1 LPFSAR
7 PRQNRD
13 KSREEKAMFGL
24 MQDRPL
30 MISSIITHAARQH
43 SKGEVVSKTI
53 EGTIHRTNY
62 AEVERRSRRL
72 ARALIRLGIKAD
84 DRVAT
89 LALNSFR
96 HLELYYAIS
105 GMGAI
110 CHTINPR
117 LALDDIA
124 YIIDHAGD
132 RIVCVDNVFAPIMA
146 AVASKLRAP
155 LIAIIVMAERAH
167 MPAVQLPAGTELL
180 CYEEVMAASDETYVW
195 PEFDE
200 RTAASLCYTSGTTGR
215 PKGVLYSH
223 RSTLL
228 HALAV
233 NVGDVIGIRATDRI
247 LPVVPM
253 FHVNAWGIPYSAP
266 MAGAAIIMPGR
277 HLDGA
282 SLAGLLNDEHVTISC
297 GVPTVWLGLLQHL
310 RASGQRIDSVR
321 RLTVGG
327 SAVPRSMT
335 EAFGSEYGVDL
346 GQGWGMTEM
355 SPVGTYCQPNAAN
368 AHLAGEDLLRL
379 KEKQGRALWGVEMRI
394 LGEDSKP
401 LPWDG
406 KAFGLLQVRGPWVCS
421 AYFGDAP
428 NSALDAEGWFSTGDI
443 ATIDQDGFMEIT
455 DRAKDVIKSG
465 GEWISSVQLENIAV
479 GHPDVA
485 EAAIIAARHE
495 KWDERPLLFVVAKPD
510 RTIDKDSVMSVFSDK
525 IAKWWLPDDVVV
537 VDELPHTATG
547 KVHKM
552 VLREKYRDYLVDKG

>member
-1 LPFSAR
+1 
-7 PRQNRD
+7 
-13 KSREEKAMFGL
+13 MFGL

-43 SKGEVVSKTI
+43 AKAEVVSKNIDGSIARST
-53 EGTIHRTNY
+53 Y
-62 AEVERRSRRL
+62 AEVERRARRL
-72 ARALIRLGIKAD
+72 ANSLIALGIRAE

-89 LALNSFR
+89 IALNSCR

-105 GMGAI
+105 GTGAI

-117 LALDDIA
+117 LAPDDVA
-124 YIIDHAGD
+124 YVVNHATD
-132 RIVCVDNVFAPIMA
+132 RVIFVDPVFAPLVA
-146 AVASKLRAP
+146 AVAPRIAATVRA
-155 LIAIIVMAERAH
+155 IVIMGAAAE
-167 MPAVQLPAGTELL
+167 MPALALPPGMDLL
-180 CYEEVMAASDETYVW
+180 CYEDLIAAADENYIW

-200 RTAASLCYTSGTTGR
+200 RSAASLCYTSGTTGR

-233 NVGDVIGIRATDRI
+233 NVGDVIGIRAIDRI

-282 SLAGLLNDEHVTISC
+282 SIATLFNAEKVTISC
-297 GVPTVWLGLLQHL
+297 GVPTVWLGLLHHL
-310 RASGQRIDSVR
+310 RTSGERIDTVR

-335 EAFGSEYGVDL
+335 EAFETEYGVEL

-368 AHLAGEDLLRL
+368 ADLTGDALLRL

-394 LGEDSKP
+394 IDAEGAA

-406 KAFGLLQVRGPWVCS
+406 VAFGLLQVRGPWVCS

-443 ATIDQDGFMEIT
+443 ATIDPDGFMEIT

-485 EAAIIAARHE
+485 EAAIIAARHP
-495 KWDERPLLFVVAKPD
+495 KWDERPLLILTAKPG
-510 RTIDKDSVMSVFSDK
+510 REIDPATVMNVFDGK
-525 IAKWWLPDDVVV
+525 IATWWKPDEVLVLP
-537 VDELPHTATG
+537 ELPHTATG

-552 VLREKYRDYLVDKG
+552 ILRDKYKDHLIK

>member
-1 LPFSAR
+1 
-7 PRQNRD
+7 
-13 KSREEKAMFGL
+13 MFGL

-30 MISSIITHAARQH
+30 MIASIITHAARQH
-43 SKGEVVSKTI
+43 AKAEVVSKNI
-53 EGTIHRTNY
+53 DGTIHRSNY
-62 AEVERRSRRL
+62 AETERRARRL
-72 ARALIRLGIKAD
+72 ARALIALGIKAE

-89 LALNSFR
+89 LALNSYR

-117 LALDDIA
+117 LAADDVS
-124 YIIDHAGD
+124 YIVNHAED
-132 RIVCVDNVFAPIMA
+132 RIIFIDGVFAPVIA
-146 AVASKLRAP
+146 AVAP
-155 LIAIIVMAERAH
+155 LIGKTVRAIVIMGNRAQI
-167 MPAVQLPAGTELL
+167 PALNLPAGMDLL
-180 CYEEVMAASDETYVW
+180 CYEDLIDGADENYVW

-200 RTAASLCYTSGTTGR
+200 RSAASLCYTSGTTGR

-233 NVGDVIGIRATDRI
+233 NVGDVIGIRAVDRI

-266 MAGAAIIMPGR
+266 MAGAALIMPGR

-282 SLAGLLNDEHVTISC
+282 SIAGLFNGERVTISC

-310 RASGQRIDSVR
+310 RSSGERIDTIR

-335 EAFGSEYGVDL
+335 EAFGTEYGVEL

-368 AHLAGEDLLRL
+368 AHLTGDELLRL

-394 LGEDSKP
+394 VGDDGAA

-406 KAFGLLQVRGPWVCS
+406 VAFGLLQVRGPWICS

-428 NSALDAEGWFSTGDI
+428 GSALDAEGWFSTGDI
-443 ATIDQDGFMEIT
+443 ATIDADGFMEIT

-465 GEWISSVQLENIAV
+465 GEWISSVQLENIAA
-479 GHPDVA
+479 GHPDIA
-485 EAAIIAARHE
+485 EAAIIAARHA
-495 KWDERPLLFVVAKPD
+495 KWDERPLLIVTAKPGHE
-510 RTIDKDSVMSVFSDK
+510 IDKAAVLDVFTGKVAS
-525 IAKWWLPDDVVV
+525 WWRPDDVLVV
-537 VDELPHTATG
+537 SELPHTGTG

-552 VLREKYRDYLVDKG
+552 ILREKYRDHLVDKG

>member
-1 LPFSAR
+1 
-7 PRQNRD
+7 
-13 KSREEKAMFGL
+13 MFGL

-43 SKGEVVSKTI
+43 GKAEVVSKNLD
-53 EGTIHRTNY
+53 GSVSRSNY
-62 AEVERRSRRL
+62 VEVERRARRM
-72 ARALIRLGIKAD
+72 ARALATLGVGMG

-89 LALNSFR
+89 VALNSCR
-96 HLELYYAIS
+96 HVELYYAIS
-105 GMGAI
+105 GMGAV

-117 LALDDIA
+117 LSPDDFA
-124 YIIDHAGD
+124 YVVNHAQD
-132 RIVCVDNVFAPIMA
+132 QVIFAEAVFLPLIA
-146 AVASKLRAP
+146 AVAPAIAGHVRAVV
-155 LIAIIVMAERAH
+155 VMAGRAG
-167 MPAVQLPAGTELL
+167 MPSLALPAGMALL
-180 CYEEVMAASDETYVW
+180 CYEDLIDGADDAFAW

-228 HALAV
+228 HALAA
-233 NVGDVIGIRATDRI
+233 NGGDVIGITAVDRV

-253 FHVNAWGIPYSAP
+253 FHVNAWGIPYAAP
-266 MAGAAIIMPGR
+266 MAGAALILPGR

-282 SLAGLLNDEHVTISC
+282 SIAGLINAETVTISC

-310 RASGQRIDSVR
+310 RSSGERIDSVR

-335 EAFGSEYGVDL
+335 EAFGTEYGVDL

-368 AHLAGEDLLRL
+368 AHLTGEELLRL

-394 LGEDSKP
+394 VGDDGQA

-406 KAFGLLQVRGPWVCS
+406 VAFGLLQVRGPWICS
-421 AYFGDAP
+421 AYFGEEAG
-428 NSALDAEGWFSTGDI
+428 SALDAEGWFSTGDI
-443 ATIDQDGFMEIT
+443 ATIDADGFMEIT

-465 GEWISSVQLENIAV
+465 GEWISSVQLENIAA

-485 EAAIIAARHE
+485 EAAIIAARHP
-495 KWDERPLLFVVAKPD
+495 KWDERPLLIVTAKAGREIDPATVMDVFEGKIAGWWKPD
-510 RTIDKDSVMSVFSDK
+510 
-525 IAKWWLPDDVVV
+525 AVVV
-537 VDELPHTATG
+537 VADLPHTATG

-552 VLREKYRDYLVDKG
+552 VLRDQYKDHLIK

>member
-1 LPFSAR
+1 
-7 PRQNRD
+7 
-13 KSREEKAMFGL
+13 MFGL

-43 SKGEVVSKTI
+43 GKAEVVSKNLD
-53 EGTIHRTNY
+53 GTISRTTY
-62 AEVERRSRRL
+62 AEVERRARRL
-72 ARALIRLGIKAD
+72 ARAFTLLGIKPE

-89 LALNSFR
+89 VALNSCR
-96 HLELYYAIS
+96 HVELYYAIS
-105 GMGAI
+105 GTGAI

-117 LALDDIA
+117 LSPNDFAFVVN
-124 YIIDHAGD
+124 HATD
-132 RIVCVDNVFAPIMA
+132 RIICTDPVFLPLIA
-146 AVASKLRAP
+146 AVAPQIAATVRAVV
-155 LIAIIVMAERAH
+155 VMATRAE
-167 MPAVQLPAGTELL
+167 MPSLPLPPGMDLL
-180 CYEEVMAASDETYVW
+180 CYEDLIDSADETYIW

-233 NVGDVIGIRATDRI
+233 NVGDVIGIRAVDRI

-266 MAGAAIIMPGR
+266 MAGAALIMPGR

-282 SLAGLLNDEHVTISC
+282 SIATLINAEKVTISC

-310 RASGQRIDSVR
+310 RSSGERIDTIR

-335 EAFGSEYGVDL
+335 EAFGTEYGVEL

-368 AHLAGEDLLRL
+368 AGLEGEALLRL
-379 KEKQGRALWGVEMRI
+379 REKQGRALWGVEMRI
-394 LGEDSKP
+394 VGDDGQA
-401 LPWDG
+401 LPWNG
-406 KAFGLLQVRGPWVCS
+406 AAFGLLQVRGPWICS
-421 AYFGDAP
+421 AYFGDPP
-428 NSALDAEGWFSTGDI
+428 NSALDADGWFSTGDI
-443 ATIDQDGFMEIT
+443 ATIDADGFMEIT

-465 GEWISSVQLENIAV
+465 GEWISSVQLENIAA

-485 EAAIIAARHE
+485 EVAIIAARHP
-495 KWDERPLLFVVAKPD
+495 KWDERPLLIVTARPGHEIDTATVMNIFDGKIANWWKPD
-510 RTIDKDSVMSVFSDK
+510 EVLV
-525 IAKWWLPDDVVV
+525 LP
-537 VDELPHTATG
+537 ELPHTATG

-552 VLREKYRDYLVDKG
+552 ILRDQYRDHLIK

>member
-1 LPFSAR
+1 
-7 PRQNRD
+7 
-13 KSREEKAMFGL
+13 MFGL

-43 SKGEVVSKTI
+43 AKGEVVSKAVD
-53 EGTIHRTNY
+53 GSIHRTNY
-62 AEVERRSRRL
+62 AEIERRARRL
-72 ARALIRLGIKAD
+72 AGALVRLGIKPE

-89 LALNSFR
+89 VALNGFR

-117 LALDDIA
+117 LAPADVV
-124 YIIDHAGD
+124 YVVNHAQD
-132 RIVCVDNVFAPIMA
+132 RIIFIDGIF
-146 AVASKLRAP
+146 AP
-155 LIAIIVMAERAH
+155 LIAAIAEHLKASVRAIVVMGDRAQ
-167 MPAVQLPAGTELL
+167 MPALALPAGMDLL
-180 CYEEVMAASDETYVW
+180 CYEDLVADADESFVW

-200 RTAASLCYTSGTTGR
+200 RSAASLCYTSGTTGR

-233 NVGDVIGIRATDRI
+233 NVGDVIGIRAVDRI

-282 SLAGLLNDEHVTISC
+282 SLVGLLNAERVTVSC

-310 RASGQRIDSVR
+310 RASGERIDTVR

-335 EAFGSEYGVDL
+335 EAFGTEYGVDL

-368 AHLAGEDLLRL
+368 AHLTGDALLRL

-394 LGEDSKP
+394 IGDDGAA

-406 KAFGLLQVRGPWVCS
+406 VAFGLLQVRGPWICS
-421 AYFGDAP
+421 AYFGDEP
-428 NSALDAEGWFSTGDI
+428 GSALDAEGWFSTGDI
-443 ATIDQDGFMEIT
+443 ATIDSDGFMEIT

-465 GEWISSVQLENIAV
+465 GEWISSVQLENIAA

-485 EAAIIAARHE
+485 EAAIIAARHA
-495 KWDERPLLFVVAKPD
+495 KWDERPLLVVVP
-510 RTIDKDSVMSVFSDK
+510 RPGCTIDKVDLMGIFAGKV
-525 IAKWWLPDDVVV
+525 AHWWLPDDVLVLE
-537 VDELPHTATG
+537 ELPHTATG
-547 KVHKM
+547 KVHKL
-552 VLREKYRDYLVDKG
+552 VLREKYRDYLIEKA

>member
-1 LPFSAR
+1 
-7 PRQNRD
+7 
-13 KSREEKAMFGL
+13 MFGL

-43 SKGEVVSKTI
+43 AKGEVVSKAVD
-53 EGTIHRTNY
+53 GSIHRTNY
-62 AEVERRSRRL
+62 AEIERRSRRL
-72 ARALIRLGIKAD
+72 AGALVRLGIKPG

-89 LALNSFR
+89 VALNGFR

-117 LALDDIA
+117 LAPADVV
-124 YIIDHAGD
+124 YIVNHAQD
-132 RIVCVDNVFAPIMA
+132 RIIFIDGIF
-146 AVASKLRAP
+146 AP
-155 LIAIIVMAERAH
+155 LIAAIAEHLKANVRAIVVLGDRAQI
-167 MPAVQLPAGTELL
+167 PTLALPAGMDLL
-180 CYEEVMAASDETYVW
+180 CYEDLVAGADESFIW

-200 RTAASLCYTSGTTGR
+200 RSAASLCYTSGTTGR

-233 NVGDVIGIRATDRI
+233 NVGDVIGIRAVDRI

-282 SLAGLLNDEHVTISC
+282 SLAGLLNDERVTVSC

-310 RASGQRIDSVR
+310 RATGERIDTVR

-335 EAFGSEYGVDL
+335 EAFGTEYGVDL

-368 AHLAGEDLLRL
+368 ADLTGDALLRL

-394 LGEDSKP
+394 IGDDGAA

-406 KAFGLLQVRGPWVCS
+406 VAFGLLQVRGPWVCS
-421 AYFGDAP
+421 AYFGDEP
-428 NSALDAEGWFSTGDI
+428 GSALDAEGWFSTGDI
-443 ATIDQDGFMEIT
+443 ATIDSDGFMEIT

-465 GEWISSVQLENIAV
+465 GEWISSVQLENIAA

-485 EAAIIAARHE
+485 EAAIIAARHV
-495 KWDERPLLFVVAKPD
+495 KWDERPLLIVVPKPGC
-510 RTIDKDSVMSVFSDK
+510 TIDKVDLMGIFAGKV
-525 IAKWWLPDDVVV
+525 AHWWLPDDVLVLE
-537 VDELPHTATG
+537 ELPHTATG
-547 KVHKM
+547 KVHKL
-552 VLREKYRDYLVDKG
+552 VLREKYRDYLVDKA

>member
-1 LPFSAR
+1 
-7 PRQNRD
+7 
-13 KSREEKAMFGL
+13 MFGL

-43 SKGEVVSKTI
+43 AKGEVVSKNIDGSVSRST
-53 EGTIHRTNY
+53 Y
-62 AEVERRSRRL
+62 AEVERRARRL
-72 ARALIRLGIKAD
+72 AKALIGLGIRAE

-89 LALNSFR
+89 IALNSCR

-105 GMGAI
+105 GSGAI

-117 LALDDIA
+117 LAPDDLA
-124 YIIDHAGD
+124 YVVGHAAD
-132 RIVCVDNVFAPIMA
+132 RIIFADPVFAPQLA
-146 AVASKLRAP
+146 AVAPHIAATVRAVVIMGGP
-155 LIAIIVMAERAH
+155 SE
-167 MPAVQLPAGTELL
+167 MPALALPPGMDLL
-180 CYEEVMAASDETYVW
+180 CYEDLIAAADETYIW

-200 RTAASLCYTSGTTGR
+200 RSAASLCYTSGTTGR

-233 NVGDVIGIRATDRI
+233 NVGDVIGIRAVDRI

-266 MAGAAIIMPGR
+266 MAGASIIMPGR

-282 SLAGLLNDEHVTISC
+282 SIAGLVNAEQVSIAC

-310 RASGQRIDSVR
+310 RLSGERIDSIR

-335 EAFGSEYGVDL
+335 EAFETEYGVEL

-368 AHLAGEDLLRL
+368 AHLTGEDLLRL

-394 LGEDSKP
+394 LDTEGAP

-406 KAFGLLQVRGPWVCS
+406 VAFGLLQVRGPWVCS

-428 NSALDAEGWFSTGDI
+428 GSALDAEGWFSTGDI
-443 ATIDQDGFMEIT
+443 ATIDPDGFMEIT

-465 GEWISSVQLENIAV
+465 GEWISSVQL
-479 GHPDVA
+479 
-485 EAAIIAARHE
+485 
-495 KWDERPLLFVVAKPD
+495 
-510 RTIDKDSVMSVFSDK
+510 
-525 IAKWWLPDDVVV
+525 
-537 VDELPHTATG
+537 
-547 KVHKM
+547 
-552 VLREKYRDYLVDKG
+552 